1 MATMTL
7 TDLAPGERARVVK
20 VEPAGDTGRRVAEM
34 GVTVGVVVEVER
46 IAPLGDPIEVK
57 VKGYHLGLRREE
69 ARRVV
74 VERVQ

>member
-1 MATMTL
+1 MATVTL
-7 TDLAPGERARVVK
+7 TDLEPGERGRVVK
-20 VEPAGDTGRRVAEM
+20 VAPSGDTSRRVAEM
-34 GVTVGVVVEVER
+34 GLTVGVVVEVER
-46 IAPLGDPIEVK
+46 IAPLGDPIDVK